1 MTLPIRAYEN
11 DETFCFD
18 ANPKP
23 QNQQKKIKI
32 SIDAIVGL
40 LTINLLRRINKISF

>member
-18 ANPKP
+18 ANQKSK
-23 QNQQKKIKI
+23 NQQKKLKSAFLKRSGTKKSDIEY
-32 SIDAIVGL
+32 
-40 LTINLLRRINKISF
+40 NC